1 MSMKDVPGDVQTDV
15 LSMAQKMLRRDAEKS
30 GGEVTPALIQ
40 ATLNKVLALFAD
52 DEEHIDQDE
61 IVAEL
66 IRRWSLSIG
75 RNATLKGGGDHIDWL
90 TAERR
95 KNWRY
100 WARYADYMERR
111 LPQQAVD
118 ALDGATDEVLRQ
130 IEDPLRPGAWDRRGL
145 VVGHVQSGKT
155 GNYTGL
161 ICKAADAGYKIII
174 VLAGLHN
181 NLRSQTQVRLDEGF
195 LGFETLPNQE
205 LLKSVGVGL
214 EDSDLT
220 IRPNDG
226 TDRTERGDF
235 STARARGYGVT
246 PEARPWLFV
255 VKKQKTVLS
264 NLINWIQ
271 TRVADHT
278 DPKTG
283 RKVVTNLPL
292 IVIDDE
298 CDHGSVDTQQ
308 QEFDEFGRPDEEH
321 DPTTINRLIRS
332 LLHSF
337 TRKAYV
343 GYTATPF
350 ANIFI
355 HNRGETPEHGP
366 DLFPSAFITSLGA
379 PSNYVGPGRVFR
391 SAKDDGAL
399 ALLKPLGGEDPSNWL
414 PFSHKNGHRPR
425 WMGTNELPPSLKEAV
440 RSFVYACAVRKIRG
454 EGTRHSSMLVHVTR
468 FTSVQ
473 GEVRAQIS
481 DYVRH
486 LRDRYVRDIDL
497 NTLDA
502 EMEAEYEGVFRPE
515 MASARDKLF
524 VGADDAELVAM
535 PDVAWEDIR
544 EALPDVLADITVRE
558 INGTAKDALDYE
570 ENSATGLKVI
580 AIGGDKLARGLTLEG
595 LCTSY
600 FVRTTK
606 MYDTLMQMGRW
617 FGYRDGYLD
626 VCRLYTSQEMI
637 DWFAHIAD
645 AAEELRQD
653 FDAMAAAGGTPQ
665 DFGLRVRSH
674 SILTVTS
681 RTKMRHAK
689 PMKMTF
695 SGDLLQT
702 IVFDADPK
710 VIDGNFA
717 AGDRFLREIGEGYDL
732 NDQRYCPPGQ
742 RWSGR
747 LWRDVPADAVIEF
760 LTSYSTHP
768 SSFRVRSDLLA
779 RFVGV
784 MAEAGELTQWSISL
798 VGAMERDATRTA
810 SIAGHQISM
819 LKRSHNK
826 PVERPYSIGTLI
838 SPRDQAIDLT
848 KDQWDGA
855 LELSRKAWRGERES
869 DDNPKK
875 EPVDPGGPSIR
886 RILGDGVP
894 EKGLRHQRER
904 GQLMLYLLDPAK
916 SGNDSLHP
924 ESPVLAW
931 AASLPGSP
939 SGRGLSD
946 KDYMANTVEWEGFND
961 GLG

>member
-1 MSMKDVPGDVQTDV
+1 MTEVSEDVQADV
-15 LSMAQKMLRRDAEKS
+15 LSMAQKMLRREAEKTR
-30 GGEVTPALIQ
+30 GEVTPALIR
-40 ATLNKVLALFAD
+40 ATLNKVLVLFAD
-52 DEEHIDQDE
+52 DEAFIDQDE
-61 IVAEL
+61 VVAEL

-75 RNATLKGGGDHIDWL
+75 RNATLRGAGDHIDWL

-95 KNWRY
+95 RNWRY
-100 WARYADYMERR
+100 WARYADHMERR

-118 ALDGATDEVLRQ
+118 ALDEATDEVLRQ

-205 LLKSVGVGL
+205 VLKSVGVGL
-214 EDSDLT
+214 EDSDLA
-220 IRPNDG
+220 IRPNNG

-255 VKKQKTVLS
+255 VKKQKTVLT
-264 NLINWIQ
+264 NLIKWVQ

-278 DPKTG
+278 DPETG

-308 QEFDEFGRPDEEH
+308 QEFDEFGCPDEEH

-355 HNRGETPEHGP
+355 HNRGATPEHGP

-391 SAKDDGAL
+391 STKDDGSL
-399 ALLKPLGGEDPSNWL
+399 ALLRPLGEEDPSNWL
-414 PFSHKNGHRPR
+414 PLTHKNGYRPR
-425 WMGTNELPPSLKEAV
+425 WRGADELPPSLKEAI
-440 RSFVYACAVRKIRG
+440 RAFVYACAIRRIRG
-454 EGTRHSSMLVHVTR
+454 QGARHSSMLVHVTR

-473 GEVRAQIS
+473 AEVRAQIA

-486 LRDRYVRDIDL
+486 LRDRYTRGIDL
-497 NTLDA
+497 ERLEM
-502 EMEAEYEGVFRPE
+502 EMEAEYEEVFRPGME
-515 MASARDKLF
+515 SVRDKLF
-524 VGADDAELVAM
+524 VGAEDAELAAM
-535 PDVAWEDIR
+535 PDVAWNDIR
-544 EALPDVLADITVRE
+544 EALPDVLTDITVRE
-558 INGTAKDALDYE
+558 INGSAKDALDYE
-570 ENSATGLKVI
+570 ENSSTGLKVI
-580 AIGGDKLARGLTLEG
+580 AVGGDKLARGLTLEG

-617 FGYRDGYLD
+617 FGYRDSYLD
-626 VCRLYTSQEMI
+626 VCRLYTSEDMI
-637 DWFAHIAD
+637 NWFAHIAD

-665 DFGLRVRSH
+665 DFGLRVKSH
-674 SILTVTS
+674 SVLTVTS

-689 PMKMTF
+689 PMRITF

-702 IVFDADPK
+702 IVFDTNPR
-710 VIDGNFA
+710 IIESNFA
-717 AGDRFLREIGEGYDL
+717 AGDSLLREIGDSVDP
-732 NDQRYCPPGQ
+732 NDQRYSPAGR
-742 RWSGR
+742 RWSGK
-747 LWRDVPADAVIEF
+747 LWRDVPADAVIAF
-760 LTSYSTHP
+760 LNSYSTHS

-784 MAEAGELTQWSISL
+784 MAEAGELTKWSVAL

-810 SIAGHQISM
+810 SIGGHQVSM
-819 LKRSHNK
+819 LKRSQNK
-826 PVERPYSIGTLI
+826 AIQDPYSIGTLI
-838 SPRDQAIDLT
+838 SPRDQAINLTEEQWDAALDLT
-848 KDQWDGA
+848 
-855 LELSRKAWRGERES
+855 RKAWRGERES
-869 DDNPKK
+869 DDDPKK
-875 EPVDPGGPSIR
+875 EPVEPGGPSIR
-886 RILGDGVP
+886 RILGDGAP

-904 GQLMLYLLDPAK
+904 GLLMLYLLDPAK
-916 SGNDSLHP
+916 ACNKSLAP
-924 ESPVLAW
+924 DKPILAW

-946 KDYMANTVEWEGFND
+946 KDYMANTVEWEGFSD

>member
-1 MSMKDVPGDVQTDV
+1 MTEVSEDVQADV
-15 LSMAQKMLRRDAEKS
+15 LSMAQKMLRREAEKTA
-30 GGEVTPALIQ
+30 GEVTPALIQ
-40 ATLNKVLALFAD
+40 ATLNKVLVLFAD
-52 DEEHIDQDE
+52 DEEFIDQDE

-75 RNATLKGGGDHIDWL
+75 RNATLRGDGDHIDWL
-90 TAERR
+90 TAERQ

-118 ALDGATDEVLRQ
+118 ALDEATAEVLRQ

-205 LLKSVGVGL
+205 ILKSVGVGL
-214 EDSDLT
+214 EDSDLA
-220 IRPNDG
+220 IRPNNG

-255 VKKQKTVLS
+255 VKKQKTVLT

-278 DPKTG
+278 DPETG
-283 RKVVTNLPL
+283 RKVVNDLPL

-355 HNRGETPEHGP
+355 HNRGDTPEHGP
-366 DLFPSAFITSLGA
+366 DLFPAAFITSLGA

-391 SAKDDGAL
+391 SAKDDGTL
-399 ALLKPLGGEDPSNWL
+399 ALLRPLGEEDPSDWL
-414 PFSHKNGHRPR
+414 PFTHKNGHRPR
-425 WMGTNELPPSLKEAV
+425 WMGADELPPSIKEAV
-440 RSFVYACAVRKIRG
+440 RAFVYACAVRKIRG
-454 EGTRHSSMLVHVTR
+454 QGARHSSMLVHVTR

-473 GEVRAQIS
+473 AEVRAQIA
-481 DYVRH
+481 DYLRH
-486 LRDRYVRDIDL
+486 LRDRYTRDIDL
-497 NTLDA
+497 ETLEA
-502 EMEAEYEGVFRPE
+502 EMAVEYEKVFRPG
-515 MASARDKLF
+515 MASIRDTLF
-524 VGADDAELVAM
+524 VGADDSELAAM
-535 PDVAWEDIR
+535 PDVAWDDIR
-544 EALPDVLADITVRE
+544 EALPDVLSDITVRE
-558 INGTAKDALDYE
+558 INGSAKDALDYE
-570 ENSATGLKVI
+570 ENSSTGLKVI
-580 AIGGDKLARGLTLEG
+580 AVGGDKLARGLTLEG

-653 FDAMAAAGGTPQ
+653 FDAMAAAGGTPK

-674 SILTVTS
+674 SVLTVTS
-681 RTKMRHAK
+681 RTKMRYAK
-689 PMKMTF
+689 PMRITF
-695 SGDLLQT
+695 AGDLLQT
-702 IVFDADPK
+702 IVFDTDPR
-710 VIDGNFA
+710 VIEGNFA
-717 AGDRFLREIGEGYDL
+717 AGENFLREIGDSVDL
-732 NDQRYCPPGQ
+732 NDQRYSPAGR

-747 LWRDVPADAVIEF
+747 LWRGVPADAVIAF
-760 LTSYSTHP
+760 LNSYRTHS
-768 SSFRVRSDLLA
+768 SSFRVRTDLLA

-784 MAEAGELTQWSISL
+784 MAETGELKRWTIAL
-798 VGAMERDATRTA
+798 VGAMERDAIRTA
-810 SIAGHQISM
+810 SIGGHKVSM
-819 LKRSHNK
+819 LKRSQNK
-826 PVERPYSIGTLI
+826 PIQDPYSIGTLI

-848 KDQWDGA
+848 EDQWDAA
-855 LELSRKAWRGERES
+855 LELTRKAWRGERES
-869 DDNPKK
+869 DHDPKK
-875 EPVDPGGPSIR
+875 EPAEPGGPSIR

-904 GQLMLYLLDPAK
+904 GLLMLYLLDPAK
-916 SGNDSLHP
+916 ANNNNLDP
-924 ESPVLAW
+924 DQPILAW

-946 KDYMANTVEWEGFND
+946 KDYMANTVEWEGFSD